1 MLSTGFSSNFTIHI
15 DKLKEC
21 LLSNYEKING
31 YRRTD
36 MIQNVNVSYIPQYDI
51 RITLVFGGSKQ

>member
-1 MLSTGFSSNFTIHI
+1 MLSLGFSSNFTIHI

-36 MIQNVNVSYIPQYDI
+36 MIQNVNVSCIPQHDI
-51 RITLVFGGSKQ
+51 RITKL